1 MSQAEVNESFMM
13 KDVQCVRLAA
23 GRYEAVVSPQYGA
36 SVWRMRD
43 TVNNVEVFRYRDD
56 VTAEQIDCAR
66 EIWGLPTLYLP
77 NRFDGGLLRT
87 SDAEYHLPVNETA
100 LGNFIHGWAHKRAHK
115 VEKCGTDGDTAFAVT
130 SFTHDSSDP
139 MYEYFPLDFKLT
151 YTFELSE
158 EKGLVQTVR
167 LDNLSQKKLPVSVCT
182 HTCIN
187 SPLTSGRDES
197 ALRLRV
203 PISERCELDERC
215 LPTEKLLALSETD
228 MPYKDGS
235 MKPVLHDI
243 SNDMYTACTGELD
256 GEGFYGVVITDTAT
270 GIRLCNEV
278 SEEYKFWNMWN
289 DRGFNGYFCPE
300 PMTAM
305 INCANL
311 KLSPEVSGYRELS
324 EGESFEC
331 RQRFFTLAAK

>member
-1 MSQAEVNESFMM
+1 MNAEVNESFMM
-13 KDVQCVRLAA
+13 KGVPCVQLTA
-23 GRYEAVVSPQYGA
+23 GRYTAVVSPQYGA

-43 TVNNVEVFRYRDD
+43 TVNDVEVFRYRDD
-56 VTAEQIDCAR
+56 VTADEIDNAR

-77 NRFDGGLLRT
+77 NRFDGGLLKT
-87 SDAEYHLPVNETA
+87 SDAEYHLPVNEVK
-100 LGNFIHGWAHKRAHK
+100 LKNFIHGWAHKRAHK
-115 VEKCGTDGDTAFAVT
+115 VEDSGVRDGTAYVVT

-139 MYEYFPLDFKLT
+139 MYEYFPLDFKLS

-158 EKGLVQTVR
+158 EKGLTQTVK
-167 LDNLSQKKLPVSVCT
+167 LENLSSRQLPVSICT

-187 SPLTSGRDES
+187 SPLTAGKDES

-215 LPTEKLLALSETD
+215 LPTERLLALSDTD
-228 MPYKDGS
+228 IPYKDGS

-243 SNDMYTACTGELD
+243 SNDMYTACEDELD
-256 GEGFYGVVITDTAT
+256 GKPFYGVTITDKET

-278 SEEYKFWNMWN
+278 SEEYRFWNMWN
-289 DRGFNGYFCPE
+289 DRGHNGYFCPE

-305 INCANL
+305 INCSNL
-311 KLSPEVSGYRELS
+311 SLSPEVTGYRELAA
-324 EGESFEC
+324 GESFEC
-331 RQRFFTLAAK
+331 RQRFFTLAAQ